1 MEIRKVVVIG
11 SGTMGSG
18 IAAHLCNANVPVTL
32 LDLTTEISEKARER
46 IKQSRPPLLIDKA
59 KINNIDE
66 AKALEGK
73 ELGVSDW
80 VVVDQGKI
88 EKFAIATGDDQWIHL
103 DQNRAKKEL
112 PDGKTIA
119 HGYLTLSLVPALTRN
134 FIEVKGLKQMINF
147 GCNKVRFYSVVNEG
161 DRVRARGT
169 LMEAKQRGSMIQLL
183 SKITVEVENKPK
195 PACVVEMLVFLV
207 MK

>member
-1 MEIRKVVVIG
+1 MY
-11 SGTMGSG
+11 
-18 IAAHLCNANVPVTL
+18 
-32 LDLTTEISEKARER
+32 
-46 IKQSRPPLLIDKA
+46 
-59 KINNIDE
+59 KINNIDD
-66 AKALEGK
+66 AKELEGN
-73 ELGVSDW
+73 ELGISDW
-80 VVVDQGKI
+80 VVVDQDKI

-103 DQNRAKKEL
+103 DQDRAKKEL

-134 FIEVKGLKQMINF
+134 FIEVEGLKQMIKF

-183 SKITVEVENKPK
+183 SKITVEVENKTK
-195 PACVVEMLVFLV
+195 PACMVEMLVFLI

>member
-1 MEIRKVVVIG
+1 MY
-11 SGTMGSG
+11 
-18 IAAHLCNANVPVTL
+18 
-32 LDLTTEISEKARER
+32 
-46 IKQSRPPLLIDKA
+46 
-59 KINNIDE
+59 KINNIDD

-73 ELGVSDW
+73 ELGISDW
-80 VVVDQGKI
+80 VVVDQDKI

-103 DQNRAKKEL
+103 DQDRAKKEL

-134 FIEVKGLKQMINF
+134 FIEVKGLKHMINF

-169 LMEAKQRGSMIQLL
+169 LVKAKQRGSMIQLL
-183 SKITVEVENKPK
+183 SKISVEVENKTK
-195 PACVVEMLVFLV
+195 PACMVEMLVFLI

>member
-1 MEIRKVVVIG
+1 MY
-11 SGTMGSG
+11 
-18 IAAHLCNANVPVTL
+18 
-32 LDLTTEISEKARER
+32 
-46 IKQSRPPLLIDKA
+46 
-59 KINNIDE
+59 KINNIDD

-73 ELGVSDW
+73 ELGISDW
-80 VVVDQGKI
+80 VVVDQDKI

-103 DQNRAKKEL
+103 DQDRAKKEL
-112 PDGKTIA
+112 PDGRTIA

-147 GCNKVRFYSVVNEG
+147 GSNKVRFYSVVNEG

-183 SKITVEVENKPK
+183 SKITVEVENKTK
-195 PACVVEMLVFLV
+195 PACMVEMLVFLI

>member
-1 MEIRKVVVIG
+1 MY
-11 SGTMGSG
+11 
-18 IAAHLCNANVPVTL
+18 
-32 LDLTTEISEKARER
+32 
-46 IKQSRPPLLIDKA
+46 
-59 KINNIDE
+59 KINNIDD

-73 ELGVSDW
+73 ELGISDW
-80 VVVDQGKI
+80 VVVDQDKI

-103 DQNRAKKEL
+103 DQDRAKKEL
-112 PDGKTIA
+112 PDGRTIA

-147 GCNKVRFYSVVNEG
+147 GSNKVRFYSVVNEG

-183 SKITVEVENKPK
+183 SKITVEVENKTK
-195 PACVVEMLVFLV
+195 PACMVEMLVFLV

>member
-1 MEIRKVVVIG
+1 MY
-11 SGTMGSG
+11 
-18 IAAHLCNANVPVTL
+18 
-32 LDLTTEISEKARER
+32 
-46 IKQSRPPLLIDKA
+46 
-59 KINNIDE
+59 KINNIDD

-73 ELGVSDW
+73 ELGISDW
-80 VVVDQGKI
+80 VVVDQDKI

-103 DQNRAKKEL
+103 DQNRAKREL

-147 GCNKVRFYSVVNEG
+147 GSNKVRFYSVVNEG

-183 SKITVEVENKPK
+183 SKITVEVENKTK
-195 PACVVEMLVFLV
+195 PACMVEMLVFLI

>member
-1 MEIRKVVVIG
+1 MY
-11 SGTMGSG
+11 
-18 IAAHLCNANVPVTL
+18 
-32 LDLTTEISEKARER
+32 
-46 IKQSRPPLLIDKA
+46 
-59 KINNIDE
+59 KINNIDD

-73 ELGVSDW
+73 ELGISDW
-80 VVVDQGKI
+80 VVVDQDKI
-88 EKFAIATGDDQWIHL
+88 EKFAIATGDDQWNHL
-103 DQNRAKKEL
+103 DQNRAKREL

-119 HGYLTLSLVPALTRN
+119 HGYLTLSLVPVLTRN

-147 GCNKVRFYSVVNEG
+147 GSNKVRFYSVVNEG

-183 SKITVEVENKPK
+183 SKITVEVENKTK
-195 PACVVEMLVFLV
+195 PACMVEMLVFLV

>member
-1 MEIRKVVVIG
+1 MY
-11 SGTMGSG
+11 
-18 IAAHLCNANVPVTL
+18 
-32 LDLTTEISEKARER
+32 
-46 IKQSRPPLLIDKA
+46 
-59 KINNIDE
+59 KINNIDD

-73 ELGVSDW
+73 ELGISDW
-80 VVVDQGKI
+80 VVVDQDKI

-103 DQNRAKKEL
+103 DQNRAKREL

-134 FIEVKGLKQMINF
+134 FIEVKNLKQMINF
-147 GCNKVRFYSVVNEG
+147 GSNKVRFYSVVNEG

-183 SKITVEVENKPK
+183 SKITVEVENKTK
-195 PACVVEMLVFLV
+195 PACMVEMLVFLI